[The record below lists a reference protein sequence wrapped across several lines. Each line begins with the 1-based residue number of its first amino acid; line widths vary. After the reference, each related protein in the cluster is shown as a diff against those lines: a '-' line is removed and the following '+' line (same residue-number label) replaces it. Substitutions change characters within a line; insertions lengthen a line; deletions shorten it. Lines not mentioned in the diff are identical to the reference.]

1 MKHKHKSYTLQ
12 YVSGLGPRK
21 AGAILAKLGRY
32 LEDKDVP
39 GLENRADLI
48 KEKIMG
54 GNVFFNCA
62 CFLRIRRFHF
72 GRRGGYLEV
81 LDDTR
86 IHPMDYDLARQM
98 ASDAL
103 DVDNL
108 AEDEENPSQ
117 YVEELMASKES
128 AAKLNDLDLDG
139 YADELE
145 KRLNMP
151 KRLTLS
157 EIKSE
162 LQNPYG
168 DSRVLGKLYPS
179 IEDLFFMITKEP
191 VSKFFPGAVVLGRI
205 RKKLS
210 SKAFLEL
217 PGGVEGVAEREEFEA
232 MSEQPEGA
240 VLRVAIMDIINLT
253 WKTAGTD
260 LSTIMEVPSF
270 SVRFVAQNWNG
281 GNVARKDVMFDSRR
295 EEEEERKRVEGE

>member
-1 MKHKHKSYTLQ
+1 
-12 YVSGLGPRK
+12 
-21 AGAILAKLGRY
+21 
-32 LEDKDVP
+32 
-39 GLENRADLI
+39 
-48 KEKIMG
+48 
-54 GNVFFNCA
+54 VFFNSA

-117 YVEELMASKES
+117 YVEELMGSKES

-168 DSRVLGKLYPS
+168 DPRALAKLYPS

-191 VSKFFPGAVVLGRI
+191 VSKFFPGSIVLGRI

-217 PGGVEGVAEREEFEA
+217 PGGVEGLAEREEFDAISGE
-232 MSEQPEGA
+232 PEGA
-240 VLRVAIMDIINLT
+240 VLRVAIVDIINQT
-253 WKTAGTD
+253 WKTQGTD
-260 LSTIMEVPSF
+260 LSTIIEVPSF
-270 SVRFVAQNWNG
+270 SVRFVSQNWNG
-281 GNVARKDVMFDSRR
+281 NNARKDVMFDSRR
-295 EEEEERKRVEGE
+295 EEEEERKRAEGKQDQTSFEYDTRRLTCIRMIHRVTAEDGEPSRGTREPPSISPGP